1 MYKSCLIILIT
12 MVFCSCTS
20 FSDNVKANKEKFIQI
35 GIENSHPV
43 DLNNLEAVYTTAQA
57 NNTEAKIKYLKIDTL
72 KTLYQDSL
80 VLFNHADE
88 MAIYDFSEN
97 ERDILFIK
105 ANLKLSAIEQ
115 VDTRLFIGK
124 RK

>member
-1 MYKSCLIILIT
+1 MYKSCLIILVT